1 MCSVC
6 RHRFDCDIPN
16 GREQKHHNEKIKVD
30 SVLNRSSDNAIS
42 NRAVCNAFDTL
53 VFTEINEAT
62 QTANNAAE
70 NARYE
75 TANSVAQTNKC
86 KETTENARIATNEAI
101 AAADRANTAAENA
114 EQSVEDVR
122 EAIASQS
129 LGIPSSMTVEYPQHL
144 TVGNREDSRIVATLY
159 PLATALQNVL
169 FLSDNNAVS
178 VYPDGSIHI
187 NKAGRS
193 VVHVVPTMNTA
204 LYRTLLITVSEPSVR
219 LTKTNCVRL
228 LAGGTFRL
236 N

>member
-1 MCSVC
+1 MADIIIDSSKNTGVEANIHFYQLSKLYTDSKLGDALNSANASAQSAASAADSANHMSVMSE
-6 RHRFDCDIPN
+6 RA
-16 GREQKHHNEKIKVD
+16 EQ
-30 SVLNRSSDNAIS
+30 
-42 NRAVCNAFDTL
+42 
-53 VFTEINEAT
+53 
-62 QTANNAAE
+62 AA
-70 NARYE
+70 
-75 TANSVAQTNKC
+75 
-86 KETTENARIATNEAI
+86 NEAI
-101 AAADRANTAAENA
+101 DAADRANTAAA
-114 EQSVEDVR
+114 AADQSVEDVR
-122 EAIASQS
+122 EAISSQS

-193 VVHVVPTMNTA
+193 VVHVVPTLNTS

-219 LTKTNCVRL
+219 LTKTNSVRL

>member
-1 MCSVC
+1 MTRIGLKSKEPLRIGLDYQPTNVI
-6 RHRFDCDIPN
+6 DGAWGKITGDIKN
-16 GREQKHHNEKIKVD
+16 QKD
-30 SVLNRSSDNAIS
+30 
-42 NRAVCNAFDTL
+42 L
-53 VFTEINEAT
+53 V
-62 QTANNAAE
+62 
-70 NARYE
+70 RYIDDR
-75 TANSVAQTNKC
+75 NH
-86 KETTENARIATNEAI
+86 EAI
-101 AAADRANTAAENA
+101 DAADRANTAAAAA
-114 EQSVEDVR
+114 EQAVADVQ

-129 LGIPSSMTVEYPQHL
+129 LGIPSSITVEYPQHL

-219 LTKTNCVRL
+219 LTKTNSVRL
-228 LAGGTFRL
+228 LSGGTFRL

>member
-1 MCSVC
+1 MADIIIDSPKNTGVEANIHFYQLSKLYTDSKLGDALNSANASAQSAASAADSANQMSVMSE
-6 RHRFDCDIPN
+6 RA
-16 GREQKHHNEKIKVD
+16 EQA
-30 SVLNRSSDNAIS
+30 S
-42 NRAVCNAFDTL
+42 
-53 VFTEINEAT
+53 
-62 QTANNAAE
+62 
-70 NARYE
+70 
-75 TANSVAQTNKC
+75 
-86 KETTENARIATNEAI
+86 NEAI
-101 AAADRANTAAENA
+101 ASADRANTAAAAA
-114 EQSVEDVR
+114 EQAVVDVQ

-193 VVHVVPTMNTA
+193 VVHVVPTLNTA

-219 LTKTNCVRL
+219 LTKTNSVRL

>member
-1 MCSVC
+1 MS
-6 RHRFDCDIPN
+6 
-16 GREQKHHNEKIKVD
+16 K
-30 SVLNRSSDNAIS
+30 
-42 NRAVCNAFDTL
+42 L
-53 VFTEINEAT
+53 VVKL
-62 QTANNAAE
+62 Q
-70 NARYE
+70 
-75 TANSVAQTNKC
+75 
-86 KETTENARIATNEAI
+86 ETTRIGLGYQPTQIIDGAWGKITGDIENQKDLVRYIDDRNHEAI
-101 AAADRANTAAENA
+101 AAADRANTAAAAA
-114 EQSVEDVR
+114 EQAVADVQ

-129 LGIPSSMTVEYPQHL
+129 LGIPNRMTVDYPQHL
-144 TVGNREDSRIVATLY
+144 TVGNKEDNKIVATLY

-193 VVHVVPTMNTA
+193 VVHVVPTLNTA

-219 LTKTNCVRL
+219 LVTKSSVRL